1 MWYNARMKN
10 QVLSCQSIS
19 CSLLFAFAAVA
30 SAGAVETR
38 ILHRDVPYLP
48 DAERT
53 AASAY
58 RAARCRLD
66 VRVPVGV
73 TGFPTVVWFHG
84 GGLTGGNRHFI
95 RIDEGIAQVA
105 ANYRLLQKDGSVTG
119 DDCIDDAAAAV
130 AWTLKN
136 AASFGGDPK
145 KVFVSGMSAGG
156 YLTMMVGMDP
166 SRLGKY
172 GFRPKDLAGIAPVS
186 GQATKHFN
194 VRAYAGDRDPQ
205 YLPKIDRLAPLA
217 FCSKDLPP
225 LVSICG
231 EPPWEWAC
239 RAEENRLLVASCV
252 ALGHE
257 KAWFVSC
264 PYADHGRAE
273 TAGTPYVEM
282 FVKGRLPDS
291 LRLGARR

>member
-1 MWYNARMKN
+1 MKIGKA
-10 QVLSCQSIS
+10 VLVLLSVIS
-19 CSLLFAFAAVA
+19 
-30 SAGAVETR
+30 SAGAAETSVR
-38 ILHRDVPYLP
+38 RDVPYYP
-48 DAERT
+48 DEAL
-53 AASAY
+53 ASASAY
-58 RAARCRLD
+58 QKARCRLD
-66 VRVPVGV
+66 VRAPAGV

-84 GGLTGGNRHFI
+84 GGLTGGGKHFI

-130 AWTLKN
+130 AWTLRN
-136 AASFGGDPK
+136 VAAFGGDPK

-166 SRLGKY
+166 SRLGKH
-172 GFRPKDLAGIAPVS
+172 GFRPTDLAGLAPIS

-194 VRAYAGDRDPQ
+194 VRAFAGDADPQ

-217 FCSKDLPP
+217 YCSKSLPP
-225 LVSICG
+225 IVSICG
-231 EPPWEWAC
+231 EEPWEWSC
-239 RAEENRLLVASCV
+239 RSEENRLLVASCA

-264 PYADHGRAE
+264 PYADHGRAL
-273 TAGTPYVEM
+273 TAGVPYVEM
-282 FVKGRLPDS
+282 FVQGRLPDS

>member
-1 MWYNARMKN
+1 MNVFGLKLGRAVL
-10 QVLSCQSIS
+10 VLS
-19 CSLLFAFAAVA
+19 LGVA
-30 SAGAVETR
+30 SAGAGETAVR
-38 ILHRDVPYLP
+38 RDIPYLS
-48 DAERT
+48 DEAL
-53 AASAY
+53 ASTTAY
-58 RAARCRLD
+58 RREHCRLD

-84 GGLTGGNRHFI
+84 GGLTGGGKHFI

-105 ANYRLLQKDGSVTG
+105 ANYRLLQKDGRVTG

-130 AWTLKN
+130 VWTLKN
-136 AASFGGDPK
+136 IAAFGGDPK
-145 KVFVSGMSAGG
+145 KVYVSGMSAGG

-166 SRLGKY
+166 SRLGKH
-172 GFRPKDLAGIAPVS
+172 GFRPTDLAGLAPVS

-194 VRAYAGDRDPQ
+194 VRAFAGDADPQ

-217 FCSKDLPP
+217 YCSKDLPP
-225 LVSICG
+225 IVSICG
-231 EPPWEWAC
+231 EPPWEWRC
-239 RAEENRLLVASCV
+239 RAEENRLLIASCA

-264 PYADHGRAE
+264 PYADHGRAL
-273 TAGTPYVEM
+273 TAGVPYVEM
-282 FVKGRLPDS
+282 FVRGRLPDS

>member
-1 MWYNARMKN
+1 MNTFHSRIGRAFR
-10 QVLSCQSIS
+10 VLSIGIFL
-19 CSLLFAFAAVA
+19 SLGVA
-30 SAGAVETR
+30 SAGAGETAVR
-38 ILHRDVPYLP
+38 RDIPYLS
-48 DAERT
+48 DEAL
-53 AASAY
+53 ASATAY
-58 RAARCRLD
+58 RRERCRLD

-84 GGLTGGNRHFI
+84 GGLTGGGKHFI
-95 RIDEGIAQVA
+95 RIDAGIAQVA
-105 ANYRLLQKDGSVTG
+105 ANYRLLQKDGRVTG

-130 AWTLKN
+130 VWTLKN
-136 AASFGGDPK
+136 IAAFGGDPK
-145 KVFVSGMSAGG
+145 KVYVSGMSAGG

-166 SRLGKY
+166 SRLGKH
-172 GFRPKDLAGIAPVS
+172 GFRPTDLAGLAPVS

-194 VRAYAGDRDPQ
+194 VRAFAGDADPQ

-217 FCSKDLPP
+217 YCSKDLPP

-231 EPPWEWAC
+231 EPPWEWRC
-239 RAEENRLLVASCV
+239 RAEENRLLIASCA

-264 PYADHGRAE
+264 PYADHGRAL
-273 TAGTPYVEM
+273 TAGVPYVEM
-282 FVKGRLPDS
+282 FVRGRLPDS